1 MSVPVLRSTTTGRT
15 MLDDGDEEYVDNDGY
30 DDYADLMTMTRRMR
44 IMMVMLM
51 IIITSRLPSSSP
63 FHDPIVVFCVV
74 FLMVEGYVTQVA
86 NYRPNSIAVD
96 TIP

>member
-30 DDYADLMTMTRRMR
+30 DDYADLMTMT
-44 IMMVMLM
+44 I
-51 IIITSRLPSSSP
+51 
-63 FHDPIVVFCVV
+63 FCVV

-86 NYRPNSIAVD
+86 NYRPDSIAVD